1 MSRKF
6 RLFIICENFICGCL
20 YSRLHCQQLTLRV
33 EGVTIPSVC
42 VLRQVMVKCRSLST
56 NSSARADAEAAT
68 LNLGGVSEGIPL
80 RSTEVL
86 SKFRDEVKGLIKY
99 LDDSKGMFNR
109 MADTLCQESVEYE
122 QDMQS
127 SRCWNGTAVAR

>member
-1 MSRKF
+1 M
-6 RLFIICENFICGCL
+6 
-20 YSRLHCQQLTLRV
+20 